1 MRISALL
8 WNCHNSVNGGQTS
21 AYLNVAPMSIGDFLS
36 NRTGTM
42 PVFVQ
47 VCRLLVKPKKKE
59 KKKKKREEKRKER
72 KEKKKKKER
81 ERGSVNYN
89 SFVAICTFHIA
100 YFISC

>member
-1 MRISALL
+1 
-8 WNCHNSVNGGQTS
+8 
-21 AYLNVAPMSIGDFLS
+21 MSIGDFLS